1 MKIFVIKNNISIG
14 TLAEDKKGN
23 ITFDYAESITS
34 SQYLIGLKDKTNKSQ
49 TLFPVFENLLPE
61 NEQLNN
67 IRYKHNI
74 KRTIDLLLYLDN
86 IHGSLEFYS
95 ENDFKNIQHKTTETF
110 VFTEVK
116 SEILQSDYVF
126 PNILNDY
133 HLNIPND
140 KLYPA
145 GLSGSKLIGLS
156 GFQYK
161 FSIHK
166 NDTLNEITFD
176 SEVNSE
182 VNSEYIMK
190 PYNIHYSKHT
200 PNIKESAYIPY
211 LLINEHIFMTL
222 ARDFG
227 FDVPYNAIIKHND
240 DYHYIIKRYDRFNGL
255 KIDHHE
261 ILTLINK
268 PSSEKY
274 KVSCKEAV
282 SAVSEYLNEEEMLQ
296 LFRFIVFSIVISHG
310 DLHAKNISLI
320 RLSNSIDEKSMT
332 LAPHYDISTIGIYKD
347 IDDNDIGMMVKNKK
361 KNITIDDLLWLS
373 ESMGIGSDMAMDE
386 IDRIASKFISE
397 FKNYITLLPQ
407 EIRVLPIYKG
417 RYKQFDTLEIV
428 FTKFYDKRCG
438 YIKKYLL
445 KNVAK
450 VDDNLW
456 E

>member
-1 MKIFVIKNNISIG
+1 VKIIVIKNNIPIG

-23 ITFDYAESITS
+23 ITFDYAETINP

-61 NEQLNN
+61 NEQLNT
-67 IRYKHNI
+67 IRYEHNI

-95 ENDFKNIQHKTTETF
+95 ENDFKNIQHTINEIF
-110 VFTEVK
+110 VYTEVK
-116 SEILQSDYVF
+116 SEILRSDYTF

-133 HLNIPND
+133 KLSISND

-166 NDTLNEITFD
+166 NDALKEITFD
-176 SEVNSE
+176 GEE
-182 VNSEYIMK
+182 NSEYIMK

-200 PNIKESAYIPY
+200 PNIKENAYIPY

-227 FDVPYNAIIKHND
+227 FDVPYNAILKHND

-261 ILTLINK
+261 ILTLIGK

-274 KVSCKEAV
+274 KVSCKDIV
-282 SAVSEYLNEEEMLQ
+282 SAVSEYLNGEEMVQ
-296 LFRFIVFSIVISHG
+296 LYRFIIFSIVISHG

-320 RLSNSIDEKSMT
+320 YQSNSMDEKSMT
-332 LAPHYDISTIGIYKD
+332 LAPQYDISTIGIYKD

-361 KNITIDDLLWLS
+361 KNISIDDLLWLS
-373 ESMGIGSDMAMDE
+373 ESMGIGSDRALDE
-386 IDRIASKFISE
+386 IEKISSKFISE
-397 FKNYITLLPQ
+397 FKNYIALLPQ
-407 EIRVLPIYKG
+407 EIRVLPIYKD
-417 RYKQFDTLEIV
+417 RYKHFDTLEIV

-445 KNVAK
+445 QTVEK

>member
-1 MKIFVIKNNISIG
+1 MKIIVIKNNTPIG
-14 TLAEDKKGN
+14 TLTEDKKGN
-23 ITFDYAESITS
+23 ITFDYAENINPN
-34 SQYLIGLKDKTNKSQ
+34 QYLIGLKDKTNTSQ

-67 IRYKHNI
+67 IRYEHNV

-95 ENDFKNIQHKTTETF
+95 EKDFKNTQHTISEIF
-110 VFTEVK
+110 VYTEVK
-116 SEILQSDYVF
+116 SEILRSDYSF
-126 PNILNDY
+126 PNILNTY
-133 HLNIPND
+133 QLKIPNE

-166 NDTLNEITFD
+166 NDMLQEITFD
-176 SEVNSE
+176 GEE
-182 VNSEYIMK
+182 NSEYIMK

-200 PNIKESAYIPY
+200 PAIKENAYIPY
-211 LLINEHIFMTL
+211 LLINEHLFMTI

-261 ILTLINK
+261 ILTLIGK
-268 PSSEKY
+268 ASSEKY
-274 KVSCKEAV
+274 KVSCKDIV
-282 SAVSEYLNEEEMLQ
+282 NAVSEYLNDEEMLQ
-296 LFRFIVFSIVISHG
+296 LYRFIIFSIVISHG
-310 DLHAKNISLI
+310 DLHAKNLSLI
-320 RLSNSIDEKSMT
+320 YQSNSIDEKRMM

-347 IDDNDIGMMVKNKK
+347 TDDNDIGMIVKNKK
-361 KNITIDDLLWLS
+361 KNISIDDLLWLS
-373 ESMGIGSDMAMDE
+373 ENMGINSDRALDE
-386 IDRIASKFISE
+386 IERIGSKFISD
-397 FKNYITLLPQ
+397 FKNYIALLPQ
-407 EIRVLPIYKG
+407 DIRLLPVYKD
-417 RYKQFDTLEIV
+417 RYKHFDTLEIV

-445 KNVAK
+445 QNVEK

>member
-1 MKIFVIKNNISIG
+1 MVKIFVIKNNIPIG

-23 ITFDYAESITS
+23 ITFDYAESINP
-34 SQYLIGLKDKTNKSQ
+34 SQYLIGLKDKTNRSQ

-95 ENDFKNIQHKTTETF
+95 EKDFKYIQYKTTEIF
-110 VFTEVK
+110 VYTEVK
-116 SEILQSDYVF
+116 SDILQNEYIF
-126 PNILNDY
+126 PNILNEY
-133 HLNIPND
+133 EINIPND

-145 GLSGSKLIGLS
+145 GLTGSKLIGLS

-166 NDTLNEITFD
+166 NDITKQIAFD
-176 SEVNSE
+176 GEE
-182 VNSEYIMK
+182 NSEYIMK
-190 PYNIHYSKHT
+190 PYNLHYSKYT
-200 PNIKESAYIPY
+200 PTIKENAYIPY

-227 FDVPYNAIIKHND
+227 FDVPYNAIIKDND

-261 ILTLINK
+261 ILTLIGE

-274 KVSCKEAV
+274 KVSCKDAV
-282 SAVSEYLNEEEMLQ
+282 NAVFEYLNEEEILQ

-320 RLSNSIDEKSMT
+320 YQSNAIDEKRMT
-332 LAPHYDISTIGIYKD
+332 LAPHYDISTIGIYKG

-361 KNITIDDLLWLS
+361 KNITMDDLLWLS
-373 ESMGIGSDMAMDE
+373 KSMGIDSELAIDE
-386 IDRIASKFISE
+386 IEKIASKFMNE
-397 FKNYITLLPQ
+397 FKNYIALLPQ
-407 EIRVLPIYKG
+407 EIRLLPIYKN
-417 RYKQFDTLEIV
+417 RYKSFDTLEIA

-438 YIKKYLL
+438 YIEKYLQ
-445 KNVAK
+445 KKVAK